1 MTYDENNKPLKLTGT
16 NRDITLYRQTR
27 EALEASV
34 KQLALE
40 KERANLLKM
49 QKLESLGIL
58 AGGIAHDFNNL
69 LSVILSNLQL
79 AEYKLAKGQDATKD
93 LKTVE
98 KGTLRAAKL
107 TKQLLAF
114 SKGGAPV
121 KQTVVLHEIIKETAE
136 FALKGTP
143 IKIEY
148 FLPPDLWSVE
158 IDTGQISQVFHNLL
172 LNAYQAMPGGGV
184 VKISAHNE
192 ILPPGNGMMLKPG
205 NYVKVMVK
213 DQGIGIPE
221 ENLGKIFDPYF
232 TTKKQGSG
240 LGLASSYY
248 IIKNHGGYIGVSS
261 QVGHGS
267 TFYIYLPASQK
278 KFEPK
283 AGTTKLRTEEKGRR
297 ILLMDDEPLL
307 RIQ

>member
-1 MTYDENNKPLKLTGT
+1 MKIISRSSCQVDQQGYNPITGK
-16 NRDITLYRQTR
+16 Q

-34 KQLALE
+34 KQLVLE

-158 IDTGQISQVFHNLL
+158 IDTGQICQVLHNLL

-248 IIKNHGGYIGVSS
+248 IIKTMAVISGFFTGRPWSV
-261 QVGHGS
+261 
-267 TFYIYLPASQK
+267 FYIYLPSSQK
-278 KFEPK
+278 NSNRSRNNK
-283 AGTTKLRTEEKGRR
+283 ARTEEKGKESS
-297 ILLMDDEPLL
+297 DG
-307 RIQ
+307 